1 MRDNKLSELL
11 TAGRPAY
18 GVWLSIP
25 SPATARQLARV
36 GADFLVVDAE
46 HGPMGAE
53 TMSAMVAAIAD
64 AGGCAVVR
72 IAENTTENVKRAL
85 DAGASA
91 VIGPMIDTADEAAA
105 LVAAAKFPP
114 VGRRSLGSA
123 WAGLAFDTTLPGYFT
138 EANAKTLVI
147 AQIES
152 AAALSNVEQIAAV
165 PGLDGLFVGPVDLSV
180 SLGLPPAPENPEL
193 AGPLVTIRQ
202 AAARHSLPVGIY
214 CSDSRAAVD
223 RVQSGFQFVNVA
235 GDLAALLREVRWQV
249 GQVRP

>member
-1 MRDNKLSELL
+1 MRDNIFQDRLR
-11 TAGRPAY
+11 AGGPAY
-18 GVWLSIP
+18 GVWLSLP
-25 SPATARQLARV
+25 SPAAARQLARV

-53 TMSAMVAAIAD
+53 TMTAMVAAIAD

-85 DAGASA
+85 DAGAAA
-91 VIGPMIDTADEAAA
+91 VIGPMIDTPEEAAA

-114 VGRRSLGSA
+114 IGRRSLGSA
-123 WAGLAFDTTLPGYFT
+123 WAGLAFDTTLPGYFA
-138 EANAKTLVI
+138 EANTKTLVI

-152 AAALSNVEQIAAV
+152 ATALSNVEAIAAV
-165 PGLDGLFVGPVDLSV
+165 PGLDGLFVGPVDLAV
-180 SLGLPPAPENPEL
+180 SLGLTPAPENPEL
-193 AGPLVTIRQ
+193 AGPLAAIRQ
-202 AAARHSLPVGIY
+202 AAARHRLPVGIY
-214 CSDSRAAVD
+214 CSDSRAAID

-235 GDLAALLREVRWQV
+235 SDLAALLREVRWHV